1 MSESLQLCV
10 ELFHLLLL
18 LATAASFEHAA
29 IDDLDFLQRMK
40 LLRDVLQYFAGKS
53 DQLSCV
59 RLVHGKGS
67 GKDMEPHAVDDFCH
81 VSGPLG
87 LVHSLNLLLRL
98 HLLVD
103 TP

>member
-10 ELFHLLLL
+10 QLFYLLLL
-18 LATAASFEHAA
+18 LTAAASLKHAA

-59 RLVHGKGS
+59 CLVHRKGG

-81 VSGPLG
+81 IPGPLG
-87 LVHSLNLLLRL
+87 LVHSLNLFLRL